1 MSFEKL
7 GLIKPLL
14 GAIKELGFEHPTA
27 IQKRAIPLVLAKED
41 VFATAQTGTGK
52 TAAFGLPL
60 LQRLRN
66 TTAAEDRVIRGVILS
81 PTRELSIQIFE
92 DMKSYSKHMSLG
104 CAVLVGGKDLESQ
117 QRLLK
122 KGIDIVIA
130 TPGRLMEHVEKGL
143 NISQVEIFV
152 VDEADRMLDMGF
164 AKELRKVHPLLPK
177 RHQTLLF
184 AATYSDKVRKLSKL
198 LLTKPTFVEI
208 SKKNSTVDT
217 INQIA
222 YMVDTDKKAALLAY
236 LIGSRN
242 YPQVLVFTRTKASAD
257 ALVIELKKD
266 GLKCGIIHGDKTQ
279 ANRQKT
285 LNEFKEGVIKVLV
298 ATDIASRGLDI
309 EELPYVINYE
319 LPSVPEDY
327 VHRVGR
333 TGRAGR
339 DGEAISL
346 LDVYEKF
353 DIKDIERVIGMKI
366 PKETVAGFEPDPTL
380 RRADADEVKLK
391 NEHKKPE
398 VTYHKRNM
406 KKPSSNKRAEVTKKT
421 DATTKTDTKKK
432 TEPRKKIVT
441 NKKTFSAKK
450 SKTSK

>member
-14 GAIKELGFEHPTA
+14 GAIGELGYKHPTT
-27 IQKRAIPLVLAKED
+27 IQKRAIPLVLAKSD
-41 VFATAQTGTGK
+41 IFATAQTGTGK
-52 TAAFGLPL
+52 TAAFSLPI

-66 TTAAEDRVIRGVILS
+66 TEATQDRALKAVILS

-92 DMKSYSKHMSLG
+92 DISNYAKHMKVE
-104 CAVLVGGKDLESQ
+104 CAVLVGGKDIETQ
-117 QRLLK
+117 QRALK
-122 KGIDIVIA
+122 KGVDIIIA
-130 TPGRLMEHVEKGL
+130 TPGRFLEHVEKGL
-143 NISQVEIFV
+143 DVKSIEILV
-152 VDEADRMLDMGF
+152 LDEADRMLDMGF
-164 AKELRKVHPLLPK
+164 SKEIRKIHPLLPK

-184 AATYSDKVRKLSKL
+184 SATYSDKVRKLSKL
-198 LLTKPTFVEI
+198 VLTKPAFIET

-222 YMVDTDKKAALLAY
+222 YMVDTDKKAQLLAY

-257 ALVIELKKD
+257 ELFTELQKD
-266 GLKCGIIHGDKTQ
+266 GLKCGVIHGDKTQ
-279 ANRQKT
+279 ANRLKT
-285 LNEFKEGVIKVLV
+285 LSQFKEGKIKVLV

-319 LPSVPEDY
+319 LPAVAEDY

-346 LDVYEKF
+346 LDIYEKY
-353 DIKDIERVIGMKI
+353 DVKDIERVIGMKI
-366 PKETVAGFEPDPTL
+366 PQEVVKGFEPDPTI
-380 RRADADEVKLK
+380 RRKDQDELKLK
-391 NEHKKPE
+391 SEHKKPD
-398 VTYHKRNM
+398 VSRRKVPAKKTFI
-406 KKPSSNKRAEVTKKT
+406 KKPSSKKRK
-421 DATTKTDTKKK
+421 TTKRDPK
-432 TEPRKKIVT
+432 
-441 NKKTFSAKK
+441 
-450 SKTSK
+450 

>member
-14 GAIKELGFEHPTA
+14 GAIKELGFEHPTV

-41 VFATAQTGTGK
+41 IFATAQTGTGK

-66 TTAAEDRVIRGVILS
+66 TTANEDRAIRAIIVS

-92 DMKSYSKHMSLG
+92 DMKDFSKHMSIE

-117 QRLLK
+117 QKLLK
-122 KGIDIVIA
+122 TGIDIIIA
-130 TPGRLMEHVEKGL
+130 TPGRLMEHVDKGL
-143 NISQVEIFV
+143 DLSKIEIFV
-152 VDEADRMLDMGF
+152 LDEADRMLDMGF
-164 AKELRKVHPLLPK
+164 AKEIRKVHPLLPK

-184 AATYSDKVRKLSKL
+184 AATFSDKVRKLSKL
-198 LLTKPTFVEI
+198 LLTKPAFIET

-217 INQIA
+217 INQVA

-257 ALVIELKKD
+257 ILVLELRKD

-285 LNEFKEGVIKVLV
+285 LNEFKEGKIRVLV

-380 RRADADEVKLK
+380 RRADTDEVKLK

-398 VTYHKRNM
+398 VKYHKRNM
-406 KKPSSNKRAEVTKKT
+406 KSPSSNKRAEVAKKT
-421 DATTKTDTKKK
+421 DAGKETKKK
-432 TEPRKKIVT
+432 TEPKRKIVT